1 LTAKC
6 KIKTF
11 PPKKNVHVLR
21 AVMDHQGL
29 KISGIYCVPGKHR
42 KEYVG
47 QMGREHYEAPLAS
60 KRSLSWKSI
69 LRIWASYTIQ
79 QFKLT

>member
-11 PPKKNVHVLR
+11 PPKRNIHVLT

-29 KISGIYCVPGKHR
+29 KSPGIYCVPGKHG
-42 KEYVG
+42 KKYVG
-47 QMGREHYEAPLAS
+47 QIGRGHYGAPLAS
-60 KRSLSWKSI
+60 KRSLPWHSI
-69 LRIWASYTIQ
+69 LRVWGIIYNSTV
-79 QFKLT
+79 

>member
-1 LTAKC
+1 LTAKR

-11 PPKKNVHVLR
+11 PTEKKVHMLR

-29 KISGIYCVPGKHR
+29 KSPGIYCVPGKDG

-47 QMGREHYEAPLAS
+47 QMGRGYYEAPLAS
-60 KRSLSWKSI
+60 KRSLPRQSI
-69 LRIWASYTIQ
+69 LQIWGIIYNSTVQ
-79 QFKLT
+79 TD

>member
-1 LTAKC
+1 LTTKC

-29 KISGIYCVPGKHR
+29 KSPGIYCVPGKHGI
-42 KEYVG
+42 EYVG
-47 QMGREHYEAPLAS
+47 QMGRGHSEAPLAS
-60 KRSLSWKSI
+60 KRSLPWQSI
-69 LRIWASYTIQ
+69 LQVSGIIYISTVQ
-79 QFKLT
+79 TD